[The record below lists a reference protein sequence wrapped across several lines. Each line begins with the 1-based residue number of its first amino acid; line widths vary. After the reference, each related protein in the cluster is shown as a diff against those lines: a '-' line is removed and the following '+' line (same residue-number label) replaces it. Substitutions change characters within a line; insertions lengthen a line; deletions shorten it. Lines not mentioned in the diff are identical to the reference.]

1 MQLYPL
7 IQTKVELEKNIETV
21 EKYLTEGS
29 DDEFQEMVGYI
40 ERGTCFVVYQ
50 IDKGQLGFVP
60 SKFIG
65 HFSNS
70 IEKHSERRFH
80 GGGETNVKISSILN
94 EKMDENAELESK
106 YIEYCSLLDIKPHSK
121 TRKYWTGLIGIQI
134 QIETENIEFL
144 EGGKREGWHKYRE
157 RNPKVISIAKQNFK
171 AKNAGRLFCEA
182 CGFDFEKNY
191 GVLGI
196 DFIES
201 HHMRPLSIR
210 KKGELTNPND
220 IAMLCSNCHRMVHK
234 KRPWIE
240 KKEDL
245 KFLIKH

>member
-1 MQLYPL
+1 MELYPL
-7 IQTKVELEKNIETV
+7 IQTRIELEKNIETV

-29 DDEFQEMVGYI
+29 DYEFQEMVGYI
-40 ERGTCFVVYQ
+40 ERGTCFVVYK
-50 IDKGQLGFVP
+50 IKEGLLGFVP

-94 EKMDENAELESK
+94 EKMNENAELESK

-121 TRKYWTGLIGIQI
+121 IRKYWTGLIGIQI

-144 EGGKREGWHKYRE
+144 EGRIIEKWHKFRE
-157 RNPKVISIAKQNFK
+157 RDPCVIRTAKQNFK
-171 AKNAGRLFCEA
+171 IKNKGRLFCEA
-182 CGFDFEKNY
+182 CGFDFEKSY
-191 GVLGI
+191 GELGI
-196 DFIES
+196 GFIEG

-220 IAMLCSNCHRMVHK
+220 IAMLCSNCHKMVHK
-234 KRPWIE
+234 KRPWIDN
-240 KKEDL
+240 KEDL
-245 KFLIKH
+245 KSLIKH